1 VTPHSALPL
10 EITHPTILILQH
22 YLDTSPTADEIFKAW
37 KLAEEVGVCNEW
49 TLTV

>member
-1 VTPHSALPL
+1 VTPHSQLPL

-37 KLAEEVGVCNEW
+37 KLAEEVRSQTPV
-49 TLTV
+49 LI